1 MLPRIEGSKPQL
13 ESFVSPGGNR
23 HMLYLYNQA
32 TEMTPM
38 ERMKAALGGQK
49 ADRVPVHM
57 YPRWAPLEYLGL
69 NFLQS
74 WDVPDLYVKAQ
85 IVGQERFQ
93 YDCIIDYDMMGPVE
107 EALGTVL
114 KYPENDVPMVKEP
127 AIKSKE
133 DMAKINWNVDP
144 RKDGNM
150 PKVLYV
156 IRRLKEEL
164 IKRGG
169 GTQHVPIMTWGS
181 CPSRTVGC
189 LLGFQ
194 KWFMIVVRDP
204 EWAQELM
211 ERALNPWLE
220 MVKAEVEAGADM
232 VWVNDPVSS
241 ADCISRDAYEKLTQ
255 PMERRFIEAIRKE
268 TGVPVI
274 FHPCGNWHDRLDLVA
289 QNQADGYFLGPMDIR
304 FCVEKITEQV
314 RSGKSCA
321 KAISGNVGAT
331 SACTTDRKTPSPFAT
346 TLAEGTPDQIEAEC
360 REVIQAVEGGG
371 LRSILGPNCWT
382 PQGVPFVNIDT
393 MVYAARKHGRL
404 I

>member
-1 MLPRIEGSKPQL
+1 M
-13 ESFVSPGGNR
+13 
-23 HMLYLYNQA
+23 HYLYNQV
-32 TEMTPM
+32 TEMTPI
-38 ERMKAALGGQK
+38 ERMMASLRGDKP
-49 ADRVPVHM
+49 DRVPVHI
-57 YPRWAPLEYLGL
+57 YPRFAPLEYLGL
-69 NFLQS
+69 NFLQT
-74 WDVPDLYVKAQ
+74 WETPDLYVKAQ

-133 DMAKINWNVDP
+133 DTNKINWQIDP

-164 IKRGG
+164 LKRGG
-169 GTQHVPIMTWGS
+169 GKQHVPIMTWGS

-194 KWFMIVVRDP
+194 KWFTIVVRDP
-204 EWAQELM
+204 DWAQELM
-211 ERALNPWLE
+211 ELALGPWLE
-220 MVKAEVEAGADM
+220 MVKAEVEAGADL

-241 ADCISRDAYEKLTQ
+241 ADCISRAAYEKLTQ
-255 PMERRFIEAIRKE
+255 PMERKFIEAIRRE

-274 FHPCGNWHDRLDLVA
+274 FHPCGNWHDRLDLIA

-304 FCVEKITEQV
+304 LCVDKILEQNKDGAA
-314 RSGKSCA
+314 RA
-321 KAISGNVGAT
+321 KAINGNVGAT
-331 SACTTDRKTPSPFAT
+331 TPCTADRKTPLPYAT
-346 TLAEGTPDQIEAEC
+346 TLDKGTPDSIEAEC
-360 REVIQAVEGGG
+360 KVVIETVEGSG

-382 PQGVPFVNIDT
+382 PRGVPFANIDA
-393 MVYAARKHGRL
+393 MVYSARKHGRL
-404 I
+404 S

>member
-1 MLPRIEGSKPQL
+1 MY
-13 ESFVSPGGNR
+13 
-23 HMLYLYNQA
+23 YLYNQV

-38 ERMKAALGGQK
+38 ERMMAALRGEK
-49 ADRVPVHM
+49 PDRAPVHI

-69 NFLQS
+69 NFQQS
-74 WDVPDLYVKAQ
+74 WETPDLYVKAQ
-85 IVGQERFQ
+85 IVAQERFQ
-93 YDCIIDYDMMGPVE
+93 YDCVIDYDMMGPVE

-114 KYPENDVPMVKEP
+114 KYPENEVPMVKEP
-127 AIKSKE
+127 AIKTKE
-133 DMAKINWNVDP
+133 DMSRIRWQIDP

-169 GTQHVPIMTWGS
+169 GKQHVPIMTWGS

-189 LLGFQ
+189 LIGFQ
-194 KWFMIVVRDP
+194 KWFTIVARDK

-211 ERALNPWLE
+211 ELAFHPWLE
-220 MVKAEVEAGADM
+220 MVKAEVEAGADL

-241 ADCISRDAYEKLTQ
+241 ADCISREAYEKLTQ

-274 FHPCGNWHDRLDLVA
+274 FHPCGNWHDRLDLIA
-289 QNQADGYFLGPMDIR
+289 QNQADCYFLGPMDVSL
-304 FCVEKITEQV
+304 CVQKITEQN
-314 RSGKSCA
+314 RAGKACA
-321 KAISGNVGAT
+321 KAINGNLGAT
-331 SACTTDRKTPSPFAT
+331 TPSTTDKKTPVPYAT
-346 TLAEGTPDQIEAEC
+346 TLLTGTPDAIEAEC
-360 REVIQAVEGGG
+360 KEVIRTVEESG
-371 LRSILGPNCWT
+371 LRCILGPNCWA

-393 MVYAARKHGRL
+393 MVYSARKHGRYS
-404 I
+404 

>member
-1 MLPRIEGSKPQL
+1 MYYMYDTAK
-13 ESFVSPGGNR
+13 
-23 HMLYLYNQA
+23 
-32 TEMTPM
+32 EMTPM
-38 ERMKAALGGQK
+38 ERMTACLNGEKP
-49 ADRVPVHM
+49 DRVPVHF

-69 NFLQS
+69 EFIQA
-74 WDVPDLYVKAQ
+74 WKDPDLYVKAQ

-331 SACTTDRKTPSPFAT
+331 SVCTADRKTPSPFAT